1 MDGIETII
9 QNIYELKKHAIIT
22 PASLLDN
29 ARLDNYSYVKY
40 NRKNKDTFIVEMEC
54 VCEDGVKRVFNYIFD
69 KKDNLLQIQAT
80 PGNLLQT
87 DVLFDREIEL
97 NVLLSRYK
105 KVQNELISKKVG

>member
-1 MDGIETII
+1 VCVTETII
-9 QNIYELKKHAIIT
+9 QKIYELKEHAIIT

-40 NRKNKDTFIVEMEC
+40 YRKNEDAFIVEMEC
-54 VCEDGVKRVFNYIFD
+54 ICDDGIKRVFDYIFNNNN
-69 KKDNLLQIQAT
+69 NLLQVKAT

-105 KVQNELISKKVG
+105 KVQKGLISKKVG